1 MNLQPLRVEAGWH
14 VSYNQLYEL
23 DPVEGN
29 EAYFDGSSLLVL
41 INDLRLT
48 LIDVEW
54 RPERDLNGTF
64 QITVLN
70 FVEHFDPGTNEF
82 RRDPNWDTP
91 HSTFSTSSRKELVR
105 KLEELMRTLPIYKD
119 PRMTVKRGLVD
130 EPSESYRLELLENG
144 LSPELVRQ
152 ILEHG
157 GPSIQSLVLDHQG
170 VTQEIIQQFVEN
182 GITKKV
188 RNKAQQKRR

>member
-1 MNLQPLRVEAGWH
+1 
-14 VSYNQLYEL
+14 
-23 DPVEGN
+23 
-29 EAYFDGSSLLVL
+29 
-41 INDLRLT
+41 
-48 LIDVEW
+48 
-54 RPERDLNGTF
+54 
-64 QITVLN
+64 
-70 FVEHFDPGTNEF
+70 
-82 RRDPNWDTP
+82 
-91 HSTFSTSSRKELVR
+91 
-105 KLEELMRTLPIYKD
+105 MRTLPIYKD
-119 PRMTVKRGLVD
+119 PRLTVKRGLVD